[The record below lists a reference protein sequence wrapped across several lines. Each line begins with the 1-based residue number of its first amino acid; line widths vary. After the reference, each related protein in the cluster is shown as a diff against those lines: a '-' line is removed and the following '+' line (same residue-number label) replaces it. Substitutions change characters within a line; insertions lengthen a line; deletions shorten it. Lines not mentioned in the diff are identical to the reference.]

1 MKESYPICKFF
12 CFLGCLLDRGHIIVP
27 KSPLFYF
34 YIKFGR
40 GAKSNSAN
48 LVFILFCFGSFQ
60 FTAIS
65 TLAALLA
72 EVVWGY
78 FLTSAALVARGAAGV
93 VIYVLCC
100 HFFDFTAKV
109 TVGVT
114 NVAPLVARVIVN
126 MFSVW
131 MLPFCNQCNIGMF
144 YGDSFKVPIGA
155 FPAPADEL
163 IAYPCRITGRLK
175 DVSKTDFSFKRIF
188 LVDLERNSNLRTVS
202 GKTNCQQSEAKC

>member
-1 MKESYPICKFF
+1 M
-12 CFLGCLLDRGHIIVP
+12 
-27 KSPLFYF
+27 
-34 YIKFGR
+34 
-40 GAKSNSAN
+40 
-48 LVFILFCFGSFQ
+48 
-60 FTAIS
+60 
-65 TLAALLA
+65 LA

-78 FLTSAALVARGAAGV
+78 FLTSAALVARGAAGF

-126 MFSVW
+126 MFIVW

-188 LVDLERNSNLRTVS
+188 FIDLERNSNVRTAS
-202 GKTNCQQSEAKC
+202 GKTNCQQSEANAKRITLQKSFFIFCSVPKCFTYNNFYNICCFKSIGIVNIYFKKSKS